1 MAVDS
6 QLSGM
11 DSSFTQSPLQGLS
24 VAFESRDPNASFLA
38 LDKIPATVHQ
48 ELENFFAQRRHE
60 LNDIGEPVVRAIDYL
75 ERFVLDGGKRIR
87 PLYLWAGF
95 WGAATENTNPQG
107 YPDENPHAHNHSSE
121 DQDAV
126 IRAAAAL
133 ELIQACALIHDDIL
147 DASETRRGKPAVHR
161 QVAHAHQQ
169 FDLKGDAGHFGISI
183 AILLG
188 DMALAWADDLFHGSG
203 ISPEALLRA
212 QQPWH
217 GMRQEV
223 IGGQM
228 LDISLEARA
237 DESRSLAANVNRFK
251 TAAYTIERPLHLG
264 AAIGGGSDE
273 LIAAFRGYGRDI
285 GIAFQ
290 LRDDLLGVFGDPDV
304 TGKPAGDDLR
314 EGKRTELV
322 ALTLTR
328 ADTTDPTA
336 ANELRSMLGNTDD
349 PADINRMREIITDS
363 GAVAEI
369 EAHIRQLRDSGL
381 SYLRQVALADEVRG
395 NLEALAIKA
404 TRRQS

>member
-1 MAVDS
+1 MV
-6 QLSGM
+6 
-11 DSSFTQSPLQGLS
+11 
-24 VAFESRDPNASFLA
+24 FESRAHSEPFLA
-38 LDKIPATVHQ
+38 LDELPAAVQ
-48 ELENFFAQRRHE
+48 QALESFFAQRRRE
-60 LNDIGEPVVRAIDYL
+60 LDSIGEPVVQAIEYL

-95 WGAATENTNPQG
+95 WAAAAQNDAAAARDGSKNDSTQNDGTE
-107 YPDENPHAHNHSSE
+107 DHA
-121 DQDAV
+121 AV

-161 QVAHAHQQ
+161 QIAHTHG
-169 FDLKGDAGHFGISI
+169 DLDLEGDSSHFGVSI

-203 ISPEALLRA
+203 ISPQALLRA

-237 DESRSLAANVNRFK
+237 DESRGLAANVNRFK

-328 ADTTDPTA
+328 ADATDPAA
-336 ANELRSMLGNTDD
+336 ANELRRMLGNTAD
-349 PADINRMREIITDS
+349 PADINRMREIITNS
-363 GAVAEI
+363 GAVDEM
-369 EAHIRQLRDSGL
+369 ESHISRLRDSGL
-381 SYLRQVALADEVRG
+381 AYLRQVELADDVRN

-404 TRRQS
+404 TRRKS

>member
-1 MAVDS
+1 MV
-6 QLSGM
+6 
-11 DSSFTQSPLQGLS
+11 
-24 VAFESRDPNASFLA
+24 FESRAHSEPFLA
-38 LDKIPATVHQ
+38 LDELPAAVQ
-48 ELENFFAQRRHE
+48 RALESFFAQRRRE
-60 LNDIGEPVVRAIDYL
+60 LDSIGEPVVQAIEYL

-95 WGAATENTNPQG
+95 WAAAAQNDATAARESTQNDGTE
-107 YPDENPHAHNHSSE
+107 DHA
-121 DQDAV
+121 AV

-161 QVAHAHQQ
+161 QIAHTHG
-169 FDLKGDAGHFGISI
+169 DLDLEGDSSHFGVSI

-188 DMALAWADDLFHGSG
+188 DMALAWADDLFHGAG
-203 ISPEALLRA
+203 ISPQALLRA

-328 ADTTDPTA
+328 ADATDPAA
-336 ANELRSMLGNTDD
+336 ANELRRMLGNTADT
-349 PADINRMREIITDS
+349 ADINRMREIITNS
-363 GAVAEI
+363 GAVDEI
-369 EAHIRQLRDSGL
+369 ESHISRLRDSGL
-381 SYLRQVALADEVRG
+381 AYLRQVELADDVRN

-404 TRRQS
+404 TRRKS